1 MFLAKI
7 ELDAIKFLIFKGLTE
22 SYSNHDE
29 FALVNNALKEY
40 NDIKEEF
47 KDSKKSVEY
56 NI

>member
-7 ELDAIKFLIFKGLTE
+7 ELDAIKFLIFKGLTK

-29 FALVNNALKEY
+29 FVLVNMVLKEY